1 MFSAV
6 KRTSEREA
14 SLIAHNSSLPHWT
27 VEWGMVTTQKED
39 LLEQIRHFLQ
49 DEVMALE
56 PLFFKHGFNAALPE
70 LERLRG
76 EVKVRGWW
84 LPPLPGEMGG
94 MGLGLAEFA
103 RLSEEMGRTPLGNFV
118 FNTQAPDI
126 GNMEVLHKHGSP
138 QQKERFLKPL
148 AAGEIRSAF
157 AMTEPE
163 HAGSNPVWMST
174 SAVLDG
180 NEWVISGH
188 KWYTTGFDGSGFVI
202 VMCVTDPDSPK
213 PHARASQIIVPSDA
227 DGLEHVR
234 CISVMGE
241 EGEGWASHS
250 EIRLK
255 NVRVPK
261 ENLLGERGK
270 GFAIAQERLGPGRI
284 HHCMRWIG
292 ICRRSLELMCQYA
305 ASRELSPG
313 KPLGSRQ
320 AIQHMIADSHA
331 EIEAA
336 RLMVLDAA
344 EKVEKF
350 GAEGARTEISTI
362 KYFVA
367 GVLQRVVDRAIQVHG
382 GLGMSDDLPLSFFY
396 RHERAA
402 RIYDGADEVHK
413 TVVARAILKEY
424 GLDVSL

>member
-1 MFSAV
+1 M
-6 KRTSEREA
+6 
-14 SLIAHNSSLPHWT
+14 
-27 VEWGMVTTQKED
+27 TTQTPD
-39 LLEQIRHFLQ
+39 LLEEIRRFVGE
-49 DEVMALE
+49 EVIRLE
-56 PLFFKHGFNAALPE
+56 PPFFQQGFGAVLPE
-70 LERLRG
+70 LQRLRR
-76 EVKVRGWW
+76 EVRARGWW
-84 LPPLPGEMGG
+84 LPPLPKELGG
-94 MGLGLAEFA
+94 MGLGLGEFA
-103 RLSEEMGRTPLGNFV
+103 RLSEEMGRTPLGSFV

-148 AAGEIRSAF
+148 ADGEIRSAF

-163 HAGSNPVWMST
+163 HAGSNPVWMDT

-180 NEWVISGH
+180 DEWAINGH
-188 KWYTTGFDGSGFVI
+188 KWYTTGFEGSGFVI
-202 VMCVTDPDSPK
+202 VMCVTDPENPR
-213 PHARASQIIVPSDA
+213 PHARASQIIVPTDTP
-227 DGLEHVR
+227 GLRQVR
-234 CISVMGE
+234 RISVMGE

-250 EIRLK
+250 EIRLE

-261 ENLLGERGK
+261 ESLLGERGK

-292 ICRRSLELMCQYA
+292 ICRRSLELTCQYA
-305 ASRELSPG
+305 ATRELAPG
-313 KPLGSRQ
+313 KALGSRQ

-331 EIEAA
+331 EIHAA

-344 EKVEKF
+344 GKMEEL
-350 GAEGARTEISTI
+350 GAEAVRTEISTI
-362 KYFVA
+362 KFFVA

-382 GLGMSDDLPLSFFY
+382 GLGLSDDLPLSFFY

-424 GLDVSL
+424 GLNVSL